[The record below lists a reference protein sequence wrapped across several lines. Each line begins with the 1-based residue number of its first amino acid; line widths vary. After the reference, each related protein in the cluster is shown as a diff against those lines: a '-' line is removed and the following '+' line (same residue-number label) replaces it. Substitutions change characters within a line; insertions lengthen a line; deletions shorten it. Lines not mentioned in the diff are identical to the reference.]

1 MFRLALIAVLVAT
14 AVAGGC
20 DNDCSGHGTCTQN
33 GVCACWDNWGMGM
46 GLDSGDCSQR
56 ICPFEFAWVD
66 TPDKLGNHHRYAEC
80 SNRGICD
87 RDSGECECFPGYEG
101 KACARTTCPNDCSG
115 HGRCKFI
122 EDLPFQSTPQ
132 QFDDGSF
139 FPQKA
144 KTFGDA
150 YKNWDAS
157 KTRGCQCD
165 PEWGDVDC
173 SKRMCQHGNDIM
185 DQRNNLNNAQQ
196 LHVQHIQFVQDWHF
210 TRFYNSAG
218 AAVGAPTATGR
229 GLMHGRTFALTF
241 TSKLNETFTT
251 IPIVMP
257 ADDTV
262 QHMRNFFLDVEHAL
276 EALPNGVIDNVKVN
290 GDMRISTWKD
300 GAVRPW
306 QEDKT
311 GGNAAGDANMEISD
325 QSGVESGTAALD
337 GGQADVDALYINITF
352 QGKNVQGPQNLLTV
366 KHIACADGC
375 TPKLD
380 GLDLRYDT
388 MNVTE
393 IYQADYNSYECG
405 RRGKCD
411 YNTGICECFS
421 GYSGLSCGTIT
432 SLV

>member
-1 MFRLALIAVLVAT
+1 
-14 AVAGGC
+14 
-20 DNDCSGHGTCTQN
+20 
-33 GVCACWDNWGMGM
+33 
-46 GLDSGDCSQR
+46 
-56 ICPFEFAWVD
+56 
-66 TPDKLGNHHRYAEC
+66 
-80 SNRGICD
+80 
-87 RDSGECECFPGYEG
+87 
-101 KACARTTCPNDCSG
+101 
-115 HGRCKFI
+115 
-122 EDLPFQSTPQ
+122 
-132 QFDDGSF
+132 
-139 FPQKA
+139 
-144 KTFGDA
+144 
-150 YKNWDAS
+150 
-157 KTRGCQCD
+157 
-165 PEWGDVDC
+165 
-173 SKRMCQHGNDIM
+173 MCQHGNDIM

-210 TRFYNSAG
+210 TRFYDSAG
-218 AAVGAPTATGR
+218 EADGAPTATGR

-257 ADDTV
+257 AGDTV
-262 QHMRNFFLDVEHAL
+262 QNMRNFFLDVEHAL

-306 QEDKT
+306 QEDTT
-311 GGNAAGDANMEISD
+311 GVNAAGDANMEISD
-325 QSGVESGTAALD
+325 RSADEDDDAALD

-375 TPKLD
+375 TPKLT

-411 YNTGICECFS
+411 YKTGICECFS

>member
-210 TRFYNSAG
+210 TR
-218 AAVGAPTATGR
+218 
-229 GLMHGRTFALTF
+229 TFALTF

-257 ADDTV
+257 ASDTV
-262 QHMRNFFLDVEHAL
+262 QNMRNFFLDVEHAL

-306 QEDKT
+306 QEDT
-311 GGNAAGDANMEISD
+311 
-325 QSGVESGTAALD
+325 T
-337 GGQADVDALYINITF
+337 DVDALYINITF